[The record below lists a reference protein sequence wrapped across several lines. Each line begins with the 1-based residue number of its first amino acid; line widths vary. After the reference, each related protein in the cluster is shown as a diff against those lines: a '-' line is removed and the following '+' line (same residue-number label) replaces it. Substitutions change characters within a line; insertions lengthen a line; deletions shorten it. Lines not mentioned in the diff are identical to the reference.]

1 MSLTDINNES
11 RYLISTEE
19 DELWGLVVTSVG
31 SQTIS
36 AKENYPPSSHPQGYF
51 FNVDEGRVLS
61 EYQLLYITD
70 GQGIFTYG
78 DSRESQRLPK
88 ERCFFFSPAYGI
100 RTGLSPIPVGKSTG
114 SGSKG
119 R

>member
-51 FNVDEGRVLS
+51 SMWTKAG
-61 EYQLLYITD
+61 
-70 GQGIFTYG
+70 
-78 DSRESQRLPK
+78 
-88 ERCFFFSPAYGI
+88 C
-100 RTGLSPIPVGKSTG
+100 
-114 SGSKG
+114 
-119 R
+119 

>member
-36 AKENYPPSSHPQGYF
+36 AK
-51 FNVDEGRVLS
+51 RVTLRRA
-61 EYQLLYITD
+61 IRRA
-70 GQGIFTYG
+70 IFSMWTKAG
-78 DSRESQRLPK
+78 
-88 ERCFFFSPAYGI
+88 C
-100 RTGLSPIPVGKSTG
+100 
-114 SGSKG
+114 
-119 R
+119 

>member
-78 DSRESQRLPK
+78 DSRESQLMDRVQRGGDRPDRRRRLLREPG
-88 ERCFFFSPAYGI
+88 PGVQY
-100 RTGLSPIPVGKSTG
+100 RT
-114 SGSKG
+114 
-119 R
+119 

>member
-36 AKENYPPSSHPQGYF
+36 AKESYPPSSHPQGF
-51 FNVDEGRVLS
+51 FQCGRRP
-61 EYQLLYITD
+61 
-70 GQGIFTYG
+70 GA
-78 DSRESQRLPK
+78 
-88 ERCFFFSPAYGI
+88 ERI
-100 RTGLSPIPVGKSTG
+100 PIVVYH
-114 SGSKG
+114 
-119 R
+119 